1 MRHQHGRLHHNTGEK
16 WEEWVTP
23 DQLTKAGKR
32 VALSADGLNV
42 SWMDQKK
49 FEAAGVIPHPPN
61 STSERSNSLNSTFL
75 LRGPE
80 DVWKGSAVYYR

>member
-1 MRHQHGRLHHNTGEK
+1 MTTQSKKEVTSTLIILALFPIISATTGAHLAET
-16 WEEWVTP
+16 EQVPFQE
-23 DQLTKAGKR
+23 AF
-32 VALSADGLNV
+32 
-42 SWMDQKK
+42 